1 MLIPIDVGAAQES
14 KPVPNG
20 VYDLQVT
27 ECLDTKSQKGAP
39 QFSVSIAIDGH
50 DDAPNLRHFISLPNP
65 DADDAGKMAFKV
77 LLLKRFLTMF
87 KLPVPSA
94 IDTEKLAMGM
104 VGAKA
109 RGELSLSEP
118 DDNGNVY
125 NRLNVPRLR
134 DEGSGEKKGVPPPPK
149 R

>member
-20 VYDLQVT
+20 TYDLQVT
-27 ECLDTKSQKGAP
+27 DCLDTKSQKGAP
-39 QFSVSIAIDGH
+39 QFVVSIAIEGH
-50 DDAPNLRHFISLPNP
+50 DDAPNMRHYISLP
-65 DADDAGKMAFKV
+65 ADGDEPGKQQFKV
-77 LLLKRFLTMF
+77 LLLKRFLSLF
-87 KLPVPSA
+87 KLPVPNA
-94 IDTEKLAMGM
+94 IDTEKMAMGM

-109 RGELSLSEP
+109 RAEVGLSEP

-134 DEGSGEKKGVPPPPK
+134 EESQVAGAVAKPPK